1 MTIQNDAQKVLNLIY
16 QKYVDENKLIETT
29 DLLNLDLEG
38 NRIDRAI
45 KYLRDIGYIEIVLL
59 MGNNNGLQNFIL
71 KKITPRGIQEVEKKL
86 ALS

>member
-16 QKYVDENKLIETT
+16 QKYVDENKLIENT

-71 KKITPRGIQEVEKKL
+71 KKITPRGIQEVEKRL